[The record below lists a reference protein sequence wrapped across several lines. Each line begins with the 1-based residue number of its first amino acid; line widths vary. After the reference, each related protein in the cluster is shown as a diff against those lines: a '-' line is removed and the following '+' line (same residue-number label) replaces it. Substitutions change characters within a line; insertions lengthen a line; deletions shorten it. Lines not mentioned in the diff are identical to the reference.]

1 MKRLFWLGMGMAVG
15 VLVVR
20 AVTKK
25 AQSYSPSGIAAAARG
40 SGRNLVDSVRGFV
53 DDVRE
58 GMHER
63 EEQLR
68 TAFAE
73 GLPVDAVLD
82 RELSKEFADELT
94 DDDFDEVFGE
104 PDDEDKQKDRKAT
117 R

>member
-1 MKRLFWLGMGMAVG
+1 MKRLLWLGVG
-15 VLVVR
+15 LAIGALVVR
-20 AVTKK
+20 AVSKK
-25 AQSYSPSGIAAAARG
+25 AQSYIPRGIAAAARD
-40 SGRNLVDSVRGFV
+40 SGRNLVDSVRDFV

-63 EEQLR
+63 EQELR
-68 TAFAE
+68 TAFTE

-82 RELSKEFADELT
+82 RELGDELT

-104 PDDEDKQKDRKAT
+104 PDDSGTDDGKDKGREVT